1 MSASRSQPLPVPES
15 TAGGSG
21 GDGTRD
27 LLIWVN
33 ADPELAANCSAAVDP
48 LEIAARLETYGM
60 SSRVAVDVFGF
71 PDVFTA
77 AQAVYDSLPF
87 HNSGTHPTPSTP
99 MGGPTDLLRGAL
111 YAIPA
116 LLFTVAVTGFTIMP
130 AWWALPV
137 GLSVAWGVSQ
147 GAAVIAW
154 SLRGRSDSR
163 SDAIVP
169 IVSMLCT
176 SLLCLA
182 VALVARR
189 FLGGGESSIVVAV
202 CLGVYIAASG
212 MLLFRQKEWLLAACL
227 LPAAIGSV
235 LALGAGRLT
244 ISHREASWTVVAS
257 ACLVVAAANRNFF
270 TRGWHRPALLATD
283 RQRTVKYVFYGL
295 GCGLLTSVFIG
306 FSAATGGAHGALII
320 AVWPLLLT
328 LGLMEWQLRSFRS
341 RATGALGSTSDL
353 GRFARRV
360 WAALLRSVGFYVAA
374 LAALSAIGIVVAR
387 AVHAETVPLLL
398 LTVGCLGVTFFLAL
412 LFETAGR
419 INLVLACWAATFGV
433 LAIILVVDHYVD
445 GHITP
450 TAGIVALLAS
460 TGVAIV
466 SLLAMAHRV
475 LTSPFAY

>member
-1 MSASRSQPLPVPES
+1 MSAPKAQPVPVPES
-15 TAGGSG
+15 TGGGSG
-21 GDGTRD
+21 SDGTRD

-87 HNSGTHPTPSTP
+87 QNSGAHPAPSAP

-116 LLFTVAVTGFTIMP
+116 LLFTVAVTGFTIRP

-137 GLSVAWGVSQ
+137 GLTVAWGVSQ

-154 SLRGRSDSR
+154 ALRGREDDR
-163 SDAIVP
+163 SNAIVP

-176 SLLCLA
+176 LLLCLA
-182 VALVARR
+182 VAVVARR
-189 FLGGGESSIVVAV
+189 YLGGGESNVVVAV

-244 ISHREASWTVVAS
+244 ISHRAASWAVVAS
-257 ACLVVAAANRNFF
+257 ACLVVVAANRHLF
-270 TRGWHRPALLATD
+270 TRGWHRPALLSID

-306 FSAATGGAHGALII
+306 FSAASGGAHGSLVI
-320 AVWPLLLT
+320 AVLPLLLT

-341 RATGALGSTSDL
+341 RATGALGSSSDL

-360 WAALLRSVGFYVAA
+360 WAALLRSVGSYVAA
-374 LAALSAIGIVVAR
+374 LAVLSAVGIIVAR
-387 AVHAETVPLLL
+387 AVHAEMVPLLL
-398 LTVGCLGVTFFLAL
+398 LTVGCIGVTFFLAL

-419 INLVLACWAATFGV
+419 INLVLVCWAATFTVLGV
-433 LAIILVVDHYVD
+433 ILAIDRAVD

-450 TAGIVALLAS
+450 TAGIVALLVS
-460 TGVAIV
+460 SWVAIV
-466 SLLAMAHRV
+466 CLLALAHRV